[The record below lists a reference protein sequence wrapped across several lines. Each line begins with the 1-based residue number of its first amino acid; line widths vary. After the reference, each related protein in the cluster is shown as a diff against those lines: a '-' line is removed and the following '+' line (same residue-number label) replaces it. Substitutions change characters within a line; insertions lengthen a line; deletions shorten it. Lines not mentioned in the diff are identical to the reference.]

1 MFSLLPRAI
10 CLSSLCAF
18 PALAQEI
25 VPSLRFSAIELTAL
39 QADLDNGSTIYDH
52 ACVAC
57 HGETGQGETGQGGQG
72 GGPALTGNLNLSQ
85 VMLVVS
91 DGRNTM
97 PAFNVF
103 TDQQLVDISTF
114 VVERLKQ

>member
-39 QADLDNGSTIYDH
+39 QADLDNGSTIYDN

-57 HGETGQGETGQGGQG
+57 HGETGQGVQG